1 MSLTVGL
8 NCCRVR
14 ALGYSSA
21 LLPWRPS
28 ICLITMPKG
37 CRFRTRA
44 SGRRR
49 VLKKKQ
55 REEEEAKSEA
65 AISLQTSADER
76 FSVDENPAD
85 SNVGIVNPP
94 RGAVIQ
100 ACTLTSG
107 LIAALGILLRQV
119 SHVAAEEGL
128 PVLDCSE
135 QVSFGFEIWHL
146 GLIFGLVLVI
156 SSSRFLLLKTWPDF
170 RESSEAANQQV
181 LTSLEPLDYLL
192 VAFLPG
198 VSEVSGGTQLHTT
211 DRSNNFLLMEFGNLP
226 LSLQELLFRGALQ
239 PLFGMDLKSVLA
251 VAALFGILH
260 LGNGRK
266 YSFAFWATFVGCIY
280 GYATIASSSI
290 VVPMAAHALNNL
302 IGGISWRYSSQSFKA
317 LK

>member
-28 ICLITMPKG
+28 IGLITMPKG

-44 SGRRR
+44 SGRRK

-128 PVLDCSE
+128 PVVDCSE

-146 GLIFGLVLVI
+146 GLIFGLILVI

-198 VSEVSGGTQLHTT
+198 VSE
-211 DRSNNFLLMEFGNLP
+211 
-226 LSLQELLFRGALQ
+226 ELLFRGALQ

>member
-1 MSLTVGL
+1 
-8 NCCRVR
+8 
-14 ALGYSSA
+14 
-21 LLPWRPS
+21 
-28 ICLITMPKG
+28 MPKG

-44 SGRRR
+44 SGRRK

-128 PVLDCSE
+128 PVVDCSE

-146 GLIFGLVLVI
+146 GLIFGLILVI

-198 VSEVSGGTQLHTT
+198 VSE
-211 DRSNNFLLMEFGNLP
+211 
-226 LSLQELLFRGALQ
+226 ELLFRGALQ

>member
-198 VSEVSGGTQLHTT
+198 VSE
-211 DRSNNFLLMEFGNLP
+211 
-226 LSLQELLFRGALQ
+226 ELLFRGALQ